1 MIRGFRKE
9 TDSNPRSP
17 VRRATLFETPV
28 QLHPS
33 RAACL
38 GMLLCLP
45 SARLLSLPDVPA
57 CGESVQA
64 SRRPETYRSRCS
76 AFRRTQRSSTPTEIL
91 APSLST
97 TSRASSSGKRMKPAI
112 HDPFWYGQL
121 MRTTGD
127 KPMKI
132 IRKDVLV
139 ALSSPTLSSSSAYTR
154 RRPNKLRRR
163 CRQRES

>member
-1 MIRGFRKE
+1 MEARPLHYFRYDEPRSSVVRGLHAPDRPRKSGLHQTRWWRE

-33 RAACL
+33 RATCL

-45 SARLLSLPDVPA
+45 GARLLSLPDVPA

-91 APSLST
+91 AASLST
-97 TSRASSSGKRMKPAI
+97 RLIERQTHETGNSRS
-112 HDPFWYGQL
+112 L
-121 MRTTGD
+121 
-127 KPMKI
+127 
-132 IRKDVLV
+132 LV
-139 ALSSPTLSSSSAYTR
+139 
-154 RRPNKLRRR
+154 
-163 CRQRES
+163 